1 MEWDGIDCDCNN
13 ILKNTLIYDFSTN
26 EKRTKKHKQKV
37 VEQNVVEQ
45 NVVGKKI
52 VEPTV

>member
-26 EKRTKKHKQKV
+26 EERIKNHKQKV
-37 VEQNVVEQ
+37 AEPNVVKQKVAEPNVVER
-45 NVVGKKI
+45 
-52 VEPTV
+52 